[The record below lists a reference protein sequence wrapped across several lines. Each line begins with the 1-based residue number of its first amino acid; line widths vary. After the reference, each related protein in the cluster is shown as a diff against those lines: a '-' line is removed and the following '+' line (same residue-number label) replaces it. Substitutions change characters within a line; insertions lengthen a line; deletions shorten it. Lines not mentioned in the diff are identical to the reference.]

1 MGIGRRA
8 NLRCSSRVRVLQV
21 VHSRAQLIC
30 GAGSCNNFG
39 STAAVSSGDSRAG
52 SGGMEPGLLALQ
64 MAEAC

>member
-1 MGIGRRA
+1 MFFKGEGVA
-8 NLRCSSRVRVLQV
+8 SGTQQG
-21 VHSRAQLIC
+21 RAQLIC
-30 GAGSCNNFG
+30 GAGSGNNFG